1 MSFVSFV
8 LVFVN
13 MFKIIIRVH
22 LIIVYFYLLIV
33 ETTCLTPAN
42 VIGALVSIGNLT
54 VGSNV
59 TYRAQNTY
67 HHVRGDLVRTCRED
81 ELWTGKQ
88 PVFQGNIRFIGWLC
102 SS

>member
-1 MSFVSFV
+1 
-8 LVFVN
+8 

-67 HHVRGDLVRTCRED
+67 HHVSGDLVRTCRED

-88 PVFQGNIRFIGWLC
+88 LVFQGNIRFIGWLC